1 MSATIAEERPLSPAP
16 PEGRNVFGLF
26 GRVKLRLAWNY
37 LRDFKRHFVVHVVVG
52 FGTLALLLIG
62 GFFLFHFLFR
72 FLQHPDQQPFG
83 VPMMNRLIGMVYLA
97 FFSMLTFSNLI
108 IMLTTTYISR
118 EVEFYMSQPVGHRRL
133 FFCKLCES
141 TLYSSWAFIVLS
153 LPFIFALGRTAQPP
167 AHWSF
172 YPMAVLSYL
181 PFVMLPAAL
190 GAIAVLLVT
199 AFVPAKQTFR
209 LAIILAGVLLLFAMA
224 FGRQAVGEGFGDA
237 EQRESVAR
245 VMRFMGIGDIVWM
258 PSTWLTRAIRAAL
271 VGDWRDQGFWSALLA
286 STSLMSLQVCYWLA
300 KPLYFR
306 GYCASRS
313 STTTGRKREG
323 GYYQFF
329 DRLVSPL
336 PSTTR
341 ALVVKDLTVFW
352 RDPAQWGQLVILFGM
367 LLIYILNLGGASELT
382 RLQNRLPF
390 WQTLVSLFNIGATC
404 FVLSILSTRFIYPM
418 LSLEG
423 KQQWT
428 IGLAPLR
435 RTHLVWVKY
444 FVAWACSL
452 GITVPLIL
460 LSCWVLRTD
469 WLITVFS
476 LVTIVVMSMGLN
488 SMAVGLGALL
498 PNFAEDNPS
507 RIANGLGGTLNV
519 ILSLIYIGGS
529 ISLQGPVLWNYAHQ
543 HRPEAL
549 ISPPIVYATVAGWF
563 LLQLL
568 FILIPMAAG
577 LRHWRRLEF

>member
-1 MSATIAEERPLSPAP
+1 MSATIAREQTAP
-16 PEGRNVFGLF
+16 QAAAEGRNIFGLF

-37 LRDFKRHFVVHVVVG
+37 LRDFKRHFIVHIVVG
-52 FGTLALLLIG
+52 IGTLALLLVG

-83 VPMMNRLIGMVYLA
+83 VPMMNRLIGMVFLA

-133 FFCKLCES
+133 FFCKLGES
-141 TLYSSWAFIVLS
+141 TLYSSWAFLVLS
-153 LPFIFALGRTAQPP
+153 LPFIFALGRTAQPQ

-172 YPMAVLSYL
+172 YPMALLSYL
-181 PFVMLPAAL
+181 PFVLLPSAL
-190 GAIAVLLVT
+190 GSIAVLLVT

-209 LAIILAGVLLLFAMA
+209 LAVILAVVGLLFVMA
-224 FGRQAVGEGFGDA
+224 FGREVVGDGWGES

-245 VMRFMGIGDIVWM
+245 IMRFMGIGDIAWM

-271 VGDWRDQGFWSALLA
+271 HGDWREQGFWSALLA
-286 STSLMSLQVCYWLA
+286 SSSLMSLQVCYWLA
-300 KPLYFR
+300 RPLYFK

-323 GYYQFF
+323 GYYNFF

-382 RLQNRLPF
+382 RLQTRLPF

-423 KQQWT
+423 KQQWA

-444 FVAWACSL
+444 AVACVCSL
-452 GITVPLIL
+452 GITLPLIL

-469 WLITVFS
+469 AVITLFSLIT
-476 LVTIVVMSMGLN
+476 IIVMSMGLN
-488 SMAVGLGALL
+488 SLAVGLGALM

-529 ISLQGPVLWNYAHQ
+529 ISLEGPVLWNYVHQ
-543 HRPEAL
+543 HRPDAL
-549 ISPPIVYATVAGWF
+549 VSSAVVYATVAGWL
-563 LLQLL
+563 LLQAL
-568 FILIPMAAG
+568 FIFLPMAVG